1 MIAPAKPARRPSAAA
16 WKAFLAML
24 PAIARHARIAFRNR
38 RGDDRDD
45 MIQEVIANAAV
56 AFMRLVEL
64 GKADL
69 AYPTVLAR
77 YGVAQALEGRRV
89 GNRLRIGDVLS
100 AYCQKKKGVVV
111 ERLDKFDD
119 DDGAWQE
126 IVVEDRTA
134 TPADIARVH
143 IDFDA
148 WLASLSRRNRRI
160 AETLAVGNRTGDVAR
175 KFKLSAG
182 RVSQLRTELAESW
195 QTFVGDEPSPAA
207 A

>member
-1 MIAPAKPARRPSAAA
+1 MIRIASQPSPATPAWHA
-16 WKAFLAML
+16 AFLVML
-24 PAIARHARIAFRNR
+24 PAIARHARIAFRSR
-38 RGDDRDD
+38 KGDERDD
-45 MIQEVIANAAV
+45 LIQEVIANAAV
-56 AFMRLVEL
+56 AYLRLYQQGRV
-64 GKADL
+64 AL

-77 YGVAQALEGRRV
+77 YGVAQVIDGRRV

-100 AYCQKKKGVVV
+100 AYSQRKKGVVV

-126 IVVEDRTA
+126 IVVEDKTA
-134 TPADIARVH
+134 TPADIARVR
-143 IDFDA
+143 IDFDG
-148 WLASLSRRNRRI
+148 WLASLSRHNRRI

-175 KFKLSAG
+175 KFNLSEG

-195 QTFVGDEPSPAA
+195 RTFVGDEPSPAA